1 VTEAEISQSP
11 LPFAIL
17 DSQMLR
23 EPSSIAHNAMFLLAL
38 LNNEHY
44 PDESRKEE
52 LLRELA
58 YGIVHQQQKTGRFK
72 IYFEP
77 GSIPN
82 TGWELYS
89 GEAELALIRIYG
101 RLRDWKLIHGA
112 TRAFRAYTATA
123 TAGRVRSSTTVFFA
137 NWQCQAGRALL
148 QHTTSLEKISSIL
161 YTMCSLQDGVVH
173 DRKLFEVA
181 ALSPEGVSVV
191 ELACGLEGL
200 GHTYAALLS
209 QNLEGQED
217 RLGSYE
223 EAILAGVEFL
233 LRVQRRSEMG
243 AGDGGFGF
251 STQDATQRIDVTGH
265 VANAFLLLLELLA

>member
-1 VTEAEISQSP
+1 MPRPSAQLKALQPAIASSLERQAAWFTRMIGASNDRIMAYKYLPDADNYVFEPSPIRELGTAATLGAVQLSGLVHANFDPAIAATIARYEAMIVKENTLESEGPATAEGLGGTVTEAEISQSP

-112 TRAFRAYTATA
+112 T
-123 TAGRVRSSTTVFFA
+123 
-137 NWQCQAGRALL
+137 
-148 QHTTSLEKISSIL
+148 
-161 YTMCSLQDGVVH
+161 
-173 DRKLFEVA
+173 
-181 ALSPEGVSVV
+181 P
-191 ELACGLEGL
+191 
-200 GHTYAALLS
+200 
-209 QNLEGQED
+209 
-217 RLGSYE
+217 
-223 EAILAGVEFL
+223 
-233 LRVQRRSEMG
+233 
-243 AGDGGFGF
+243 
-251 STQDATQRIDVTGH
+251 
-265 VANAFLLLLELLA
+265 